1 MMMMMRIDAKSTYE
15 GSVFLYVSVPLCRRS
30 IKCDYSNSS
39 HYLNIN
45 YLGALHA
52 DKHVY
57 SIGSHTW
64 RAFCKWRMIYYNIIF
79 LSHCVNCK
87 SGLFEPLPWEGHI

>member
-1 MMMMMRIDAKSTYE
+1 MMLLIRIDAKSTYE

-30 IKCDYSNSS
+30 IKCDYSNGG

-64 RAFCKWRMIYYNIIF
+64 RAFCF
-79 LSHCVNCK
+79 LQMAHD
-87 SGLFEPLPWEGHI
+87 LL